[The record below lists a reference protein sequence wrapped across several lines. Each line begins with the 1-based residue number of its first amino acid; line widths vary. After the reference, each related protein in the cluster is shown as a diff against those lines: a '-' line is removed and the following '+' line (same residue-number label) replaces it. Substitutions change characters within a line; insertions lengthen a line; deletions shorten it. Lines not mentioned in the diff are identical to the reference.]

1 MLHAGIGSR
10 SGHRDGGPSGKRS
23 ASRARPARQRQAL
36 SCPSILRGGY
46 KLDASFPEAGA
57 KQKTRILPK
66 MSESR
71 VRHGSSIQKTA
82 PGRLAG
88 RTFSRTPPKGA
99 TFELRPHGGRSRWQC
114 HSAWPVT
121 HQGSAAASSRE
132 QQPWHASRPI
142 SPGPTKDSVPCRK
155 VWDPQTPRRPQRSQ
169 MRCLDRTSFNSQFTP
184 YVLGTYCGAQPC
196 CAPGTRRPAKQS
208 S

>member
-1 MLHAGIGSR
+1 
-10 SGHRDGGPSGKRS
+10 
-23 ASRARPARQRQAL
+23 
-36 SCPSILRGGY
+36 
-46 KLDASFPEAGA
+46 
-57 KQKTRILPK
+57 
-66 MSESR
+66 MSESG

-155 VWDPQTPRRPQRSQ
+155 VWDPQTTPPPPKKPDALSRQDVIQQSVHPVCAGHLLRCPALLRPRDAAASKAKLMTRALQSRRQTLFYKNHINTSLLRALSREKKGKRTGNGV
-169 MRCLDRTSFNSQFTP
+169 RCFRKLSGVD
-184 YVLGTYCGAQPC
+184 
-196 CAPGTRRPAKQS
+196 
-208 S
+208 

>member
-1 MLHAGIGSR
+1 
-10 SGHRDGGPSGKRS
+10 
-23 ASRARPARQRQAL
+23 
-36 SCPSILRGGY
+36 
-46 KLDASFPEAGA
+46 
-57 KQKTRILPK
+57 
-66 MSESR
+66 MSESG

-155 VWDPQTPRRPQRSQ
+155 VWDPQTTPPPPPKKPDALSRQDVIQQSVHPVCAGHLLRCPALLRPRDAAASKAKLMTRALQSRRQ
-169 MRCLDRTSFNSQFTP
+169 TLFYKNHINTSLLRALSREKKGKEMT
-184 YVLGTYCGAQPC
+184 
-196 CAPGTRRPAKQS
+196 
-208 S
+208 

>member
-1 MLHAGIGSR
+1 
-10 SGHRDGGPSGKRS
+10 
-23 ASRARPARQRQAL
+23 
-36 SCPSILRGGY
+36 
-46 KLDASFPEAGA
+46 
-57 KQKTRILPK
+57 
-66 MSESR
+66 MSESG
-71 VRHGSSIQKTA
+71 VQHGSSIQKTA

-155 VWDPQTPRRPQRSQ
+155 VWDPQTTPPRPQRSQ
-169 MRCLDRTSFNSQFTP
+169 TRCLDRTSFNSQFTP

-196 CAPGTRRPAKQS
+196 CAPGTRRPAKLMTRALQS
-208 S
+208 RRQTLFYKNHINTSLLRALSREKKGKEMT